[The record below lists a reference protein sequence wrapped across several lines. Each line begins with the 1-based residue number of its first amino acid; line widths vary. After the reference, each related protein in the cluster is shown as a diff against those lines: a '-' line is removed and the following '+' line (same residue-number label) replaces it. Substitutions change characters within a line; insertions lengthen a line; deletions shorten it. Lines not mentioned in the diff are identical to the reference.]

1 MYSAIVEIRVGHL
14 ESPRRK
20 KNGWRSY
27 FRLLA
32 ACLPCLI
39 YQLLVQKSQSS
50 LFKAPLLD
58 PASPACFLKFLFHLP
73 SPLLLFLFHPLL
85 RYFRQ
90 FPLFHSML
98 VAYVQTALPELPEFF
113 PVQFCLKPLG
123 QHCVGLISHKQLTL
137 NGTFFINAK
146 FSGASG
152 ATLHSVF
159 SY

>member
-20 KNGWRSY
+20 KNGCRSY

-39 YQLLVQKSQSS
+39 YQLLVHKSQSS

-98 VAYVQTALPELPEFF
+98 VAYVQTALRRTNIAQATNFEWNIF
-113 PVQFCLKPLG
+113 
-123 QHCVGLISHKQLTL
+123 HKC
-137 NGTFFINAK
+137 K
-146 FSGASG
+146 
-152 ATLHSVF
+152 VF
-159 SY
+159 WSLWGNIA